1 MKHIIIVLIIG
12 ILTLVPFEIC
22 YVVNPVFVSSVTSL
36 SVNNLLYISL
46 FIFVLFIIA
55 IFVGAFLSKNV
66 PSNGNI
72 LPSLPISL
80 VTTTIG
86 VLAICSGG
94 AAIMSVLLT
103 SLSLLNLFKLTFLSI
118 FSILAG
124 ITFIVTSI
132 CFFSGKNMFKRVPLI
147 CLIPSIWFIIRISRF
162 LIQHVVTPINV
173 LYICMIFEYI
183 FMLLFIF
190 NNAKQFV
197 FLQDKG
203 VVKNIFMFGAPAIL
217 FSLIYNLSII
227 YFKFSGIP
235 DYTTGYSIEC
245 IIDLLISLYILLD
258 MIYILKNEKYN
269 RVVPEIDEERDKEL
283 DRLVEEVYSQLDDDF
298 MNNI

>member
-1 MKHIIIVLIIG
+1 MKYTIIVLIIG

-22 YVVNPVFVSSVTSL
+22 YIVDPVFVSSVTSL
-36 SVNNLLYISL
+36 SRSNLLYISL
-46 FIFVLFIIA
+46 FTSIFFIVAAFI
-55 IFVGAFLSKNV
+55 GTFLSKNV

-72 LPSLPISL
+72 LPNISISL
-80 VTTTIG
+80 VTTSIG
-86 VLAICSGG
+86 LLAICSGG
-94 AAIMSVLLT
+94 AAIVSALST
-103 SLSLLNLFKLTFLSI
+103 SLSLSTLFKLTFLSV

-132 CFFSGKNMFKRVPLI
+132 CFFSWKNIFKKVPLL
-147 CLIPSIWFIIRISRF
+147 CLIPSIWFIIRISLF

-173 LYICMIFEYI
+173 LYICVIFEYI
-183 FMLLFIF
+183 FMLLFVF
-190 NNAKQFV
+190 NNAKQFI

-203 VVKNIFMFGAPAIL
+203 VVKNIFMFGIPAIL
-217 FSLIYNLSII
+217 FSLMYNLSII
-227 YFKFSGIP
+227 YFKFSGVP
-235 DYTTGYSIEC
+235 DYTTGYSIDC

-269 RVVPEIDEERDKEL
+269 RVIPEIDEERDKEL
-283 DRLVEEVYSQLDDDF
+283 DRLVEEVYSKLDDDF

>member
-1 MKHIIIVLIIG
+1 MKYTIIVLIIG

-22 YVVNPVFVSSVTSL
+22 YIVDPVFVSSVTSL
-36 SVNNLLYISL
+36 SRSNLLYISL
-46 FIFVLFIIA
+46 FTSIFFIVAAFI
-55 IFVGAFLSKNV
+55 GTFLSKNV

-72 LPSLPISL
+72 LPNISISL
-80 VTTTIG
+80 VTTSIG
-86 VLAICSGG
+86 LLAICSGG
-94 AAIMSVLLT
+94 AAIVSALST
-103 SLSLLNLFKLTFLSI
+103 SLSLSTLFKLTFLSV

-132 CFFSGKNMFKRVPLI
+132 CFFSGKNIFKKVPLL
-147 CLIPSIWFIIRISRF
+147 CLIPSIWFIIRISLF

-173 LYICMIFEYI
+173 LYICVIFEYI
-183 FMLLFIF
+183 FMLLFVF
-190 NNAKQFV
+190 NNAKQFI

-203 VVKNIFMFGAPAIL
+203 VVKNIFMFGIPAIL
-217 FSLIYNLSII
+217 FSLMYNLSII
-227 YFKFSGIP
+227 YFKFSGVP
-235 DYTTGYSIEC
+235 DYTTGYSIDC

-269 RVVPEIDEERDKEL
+269 RVIPEIDEERDKEL
-283 DRLVEEVYSQLDDDF
+283 DRLVEEVYSKLDDDF